1 VGVAAQG
8 LDRELAAPAR
18 LRAVERTGLLDT
30 AAEEAF
36 DRLTRLAVAAVR
48 APMALVSL
56 VLPERQFFKSA
67 VGLPEPWA
75 TRREAP
81 LSHSF
86 CKHAVASRRPLVIA
100 DARLDPLVCDNAAIP
115 DLGVIAYAG
124 IPLVTGEENV
134 IGTLCAI
141 DTEPREWTE
150 AELGLLEDLAGLTMN
165 VIELR
170 VLRAELRGVATDK
183 RSELSLLR
191 SATAGDR
198 GLNIAAVAQRTG
210 VAADTLR
217 KWERRYG
224 VLQPMRTAGGQR
236 RYDESDLAVV
246 RWLKARLAEGY
257 RISEAAALL
266 GVGGDPAAS
275 PRELTELILEAVRA
289 GDADRLA
296 RLLDQA
302 FALPQVEAALLR
314 VVAPAL
320 DRVGAEWQLG
330 SMDVAR
336 EHLLSAA
343 VRARLDRL
351 LAEARGGVR
360 GPVVLACAPGER
372 HELGLLM
379 LAVLLHA
386 DGWRVAFLGA
396 DTPLEE
402 SFALAGRIGARLL
415 CLSVAVGDRLGALGG
430 GLDRQGPEGLEVVLG
445 GRAVTRE
452 RAEALGARFVG
463 NDPLDAIGELRR
475 LAA

>member
-1 VGVAAQG
+1 VGVLVEGEGQA
-8 LDRELAAPAR
+8 LATPSR
-18 LRAVERTGLLDT
+18 LRAVVRTGLVDT
-30 AAEEAF
+30 RAEEAF
-36 DRLTRLAVAAVR
+36 DRLTRLAAAAVG

-56 VLPERQFFKSA
+56 VLAERQFFKSA

-75 TRREAP
+75 SRREMP

-86 CKHAVASRRPLVIA
+86 CRHAVLARQPLVVA
-100 DARLDPLVCDNAAIP
+100 DARLDPLVCESAAIP

-124 IPLVTGEENV
+124 VPLVTDDDNV
-134 IGTLCAI
+134 IGTVCAI
-141 DTEPREWTE
+141 DTRPRQWTDE
-150 AELGLLEDLAGLTMN
+150 EVGLIEDLAGLTMD
-165 VIELR
+165 VIDLR
-170 VLRAELRGVATDK
+170 ILRGDLEGAGGRR
-183 RSELSLLR
+183 RSELAVVR
-191 SATAGDR
+191 SRGTSER

-224 VLQPMRTAGGQR
+224 VLRPMRTAGGQR

-246 RWLKARLAEGY
+246 RWLKARLEEGY

-266 GVGGDPAAS
+266 GVGGDPASS
-275 PRELTELILEAVRA
+275 PRELSELIVEAVRA
-289 GDADRLA
+289 GDAERLA

-314 VVAPAL
+314 VVGPAL
-320 DRVGAEWQLG
+320 DRVGAEWQEGTL
-330 SMDVAR
+330 DVAQ

-343 VRARLDRL
+343 VRARLDGL

-360 GPVVLACAPGER
+360 GPVLLACAPGER

-379 LAVLLHA
+379 VAVLLHA
-386 DGWRVAFLGA
+386 DGWRVAFLGP
-396 DTPLEE
+396 DMPLEE
-402 SFALAGRIGARLL
+402 TFALAGRIGAKVV
-415 CLSVAVGDRLGALGG
+415 CLSVAVAERFADLAGE
-430 GLDRQGPEGLEVVLG
+430 LDRRRPDGVEVVLG

-452 RAEALGARFVG
+452 RAESVGARFLG
-463 NDPLDAIGELRR
+463 NDPLDALGELRR